1 MKQLK
6 FLVITVAL
14 AATFSSCKE
23 QKDRVATAMNTEITK
38 DSIWDRADEI
48 VQNIVVPSFPD
59 RTFNITDFG
68 GKADGKTDNTEAFKK
83 AIEECT
89 AKGGGMVL
97 VPQGKFLTGPIH
109 LQSNVNLHLQE
120 GAEVLFTT
128 DKEAYLPVVHTS
140 YEGVE
145 VMNYSPLIYAYGQK
159 NIAVTGKGTFNG
171 QADNSNWWPW
181 VGKDEYGHQK
191 GEPAQNDDNN
201 LPKLR
206 KMSEEGVP
214 VSDRIFGEGHQ
225 IRPSFFEAFE
235 CENVLVK
242 GVTFKNAPFWILH
255 PIKSKNVTIDGVTV
269 NSHGPNNDGCDP
281 EYSKFVHI
289 TNCVFNTGD
298 DCIAIKSGR
307 NEDGRRV
314 AIPSENIVIENC
326 NMKDGHGGVVI
337 GSEISAGVRNIF
349 VRNCK
354 MNSPELERAIRIKT
368 NTKRGGTIEN
378 LYVKNLEVGEVKEA
392 VLKINTHYG
401 IYANQEGEFM
411 PVIRNINLED
421 VTVEKGGK
429 YGILITGREESPVKG
444 VTLKNVTI
452 KGAETPVSVEHSEPV
467 KYENTTING
476 KKY

>member
-1 MKQLK
+1 MKP
-6 FLVITVAL
+6 FSFSIIIIALVAV
-14 AATFSSCKE
+14 FSSCKD
-23 QKDRVATAMNTEITK
+23 QDSRIAAKDTVVAK
-38 DSIWDRADEI
+38 DSIWQRADEI
-48 VQNIVVPSFPD
+48 VQNIAIPSFPD
-59 RTFNITDFG
+59 KTFNITDFG
-68 GKADGKTDNTEAFKK
+68 AKAGGEVDNTEAFRK
-83 AIEECT
+83 AIAECV
-89 AKGGGMVL
+89 AQGGGMVL

-109 LQSNVNLHLQE
+109 LKSNVNLHLQE

-128 DKEAYLPVVHTS
+128 DKDAYLPVVHSS

-145 VMNYSPLIYAYGQK
+145 LMNYSPLIYAYGEK
-159 NIAVTGKGTFNG
+159 NVAVTGKGIFNG
-171 QADNSNWWPW
+171 QADNKNWWPW
-181 VGKDEYGHQK
+181 AGKDTYGHK
-191 GEPAQNDDNN
+191 DGEPSQNDENN
-201 LPKLR
+201 LPTLR
-206 KMSEEGVP
+206 NMNEKGVP
-214 VSDRIFGEGHQ
+214 VSDRVFGKGHQ

-242 GVTFKNAPFWILH
+242 GVTFTNAPFWILH
-255 PIKSKNVTIDGVTV
+255 PIKSENVTIDGVTV

-281 EYSKFVHI
+281 EYSKYVHI

-326 NMKDGHGGVVI
+326 IMKDGHGGVVI
-337 GSEISAGVRNIF
+337 GSEISAGVLNVF

-368 NTKRGGTIEN
+368 NTKRGGTIRN
-378 LYVKNLEVGEVKEA
+378 IYVKNLEVGEVKEA

-401 IYANQEGEFM
+401 IYDNQEGEFM
-411 PVIRNINLED
+411 PVIRNIRLED
-421 VTVEKGGK
+421 VNVEKGGK
-429 YGILITGREESPVKG
+429 FGILITGREESPVKG
-444 VTLKNVTI
+444 VSLKNVTI
-452 KGAETPVSVEHSEPV
+452 KGAETPVSIEHSEPI